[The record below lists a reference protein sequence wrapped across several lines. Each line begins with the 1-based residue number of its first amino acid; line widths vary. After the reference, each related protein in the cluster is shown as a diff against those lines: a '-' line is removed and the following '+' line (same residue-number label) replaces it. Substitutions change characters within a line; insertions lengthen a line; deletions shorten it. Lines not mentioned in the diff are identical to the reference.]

1 MEALS
6 GNLSAK
12 ANYRFSEIIVN
23 VLLRESFPKARILF
37 WICWGAI
44 LLLAI
49 LFRVLP
55 IRSGLPYSDYVD
67 EGHVLHQ
74 TIDAFNNRSLDV
86 YWYGLPT
93 LPAYCAGAALFS
105 YGGLYRHFH
114 GHRFQKDLPP
124 KNGFPTSKQNYD
136 FIAPVE
142 LLAAGRI
149 ATACLSI
156 ASVILAGIFAARLA
170 GGQAGLLAML
180 LAAVCPALLT
190 RASIV
195 IVDTFAT
202 FFVLA
207 ALYFCARIIQG
218 EAGKVVWRD
227 VALAGLATGFAFAS
241 KYPTASVGV
250 AVIAAI
256 MMLPVSW
263 GRRFRLFF
271 PAAGGLALGILL
283 GAPMTFL
290 KPLTVW
296 RDALANVRYYGSISS
311 AQGYFLQAVSTFEL
325 GVPLLFTGS
334 VGIVLLVRRKNTRGV
349 ALGWVCF
356 AVALAALYLNQPFR
370 PFRSVL
376 SLVPLL
382 CIAAAIAF
390 SDVIDWARRGVRPWL
405 RLGVTVALIGGCV
418 ASLALSSFRQVQW
431 RMTRQDSRVQAVNW
445 LRQHAEKGET
455 VLGIQ
460 ELMIL
465 PAEWERITARS
476 TVVPWFDAAE
486 VLARQHFDYIV
497 TGEFDL
503 RYATDPNGWAAYL
516 DRWKAKV
523 SPLAVQADFGHV
535 VTPVVPY
542 LWRTA
547 DERVLILK
555 GNAPQ

>member
-1 MEALS
+1 VIA
-6 GNLSAK
+6 
-12 ANYRFSEIIVN
+12 
-23 VLLRESFPKARILF
+23 LLRDSFPKARILF
-37 WICWGAI
+37 WICWSAI

-49 LFRVLP
+49 LFRALP

-86 YWYGLPT
+86 YWYGLPA

-105 YGGLYRHFH
+105 YGPLYRHFH

-124 KNGFPTSKQNYD
+124 RNGFPTSKQNYD

-142 LLAAGRI
+142 LIVAGRM

-156 ASVILAGIFAARLA
+156 ASVILAGMLAARLA
-170 GGQAGLLAML
+170 GEQAGLVAML
-180 LAAVCPALLT
+180 LVAVCPALVT

-207 ALYFCARIIQG
+207 VLYLCARIIQR
-218 EAGKVVWRD
+218 EAGKPVWRD

-250 AVIAAI
+250 AVIATI
-256 MMLPVSW
+256 LRLPIPW
-263 GRRFRLFF
+263 RRRFRLFF

-296 RDALANVRYYGSISS
+296 RDALANIRYYGSIFS
-311 AQGYFLQAVSTFEL
+311 AQGYIAQAISNFEL
-325 GVPLLFTGS
+325 GVPLLFAGS
-334 VGIVLLVRRKNTRGV
+334 VGIVLLVRRKETRGV

-356 AVALAALYLNQPFR
+356 AGALAALYLNQPFR

-382 CIAAAIAF
+382 CIAAALAF
-390 SDVIDWARRGVRPWL
+390 SDVLDWARGGVRPWL
-405 RLGVTVALIGGCV
+405 RLGVTGALIGGCV
-418 ASLALSSFRQVQW
+418 ASLAVSSFRQVQW
-431 RMTRQDSRVQAVNW
+431 RMTRQDSRIQAVNW
-445 LRQHAEKGET
+445 LSQYAAKGET

-476 TVVPWFDAAE
+476 TVVPWFEAAD
-486 VLARQHFDYIV
+486 VLTRQHFDYIV

-503 RYATDPNGWAAYL
+503 RYATDPSGWAAYL
-516 DRWKAKV
+516 DRWKAEV

-547 DERVLILK
+547 DERVFILK